1 MITPAYALTSTERV
15 LPRLALDFTTGAL
28 DPRVT
33 VTRALNTAT
42 RVNNSG
48 FIEAVNADLPRFD
61 YTPITLQPMGLL
73 IEETRQNLL
82 LQSENFN
89 VSPWT
94 KVTCSVSSDAIAG
107 PDNTLSADKLI
118 PDNGVTISAT
128 TVRQDITKAASALTY
143 TISVFGKSA
152 EYDRLRIRCQD
163 SGGATNRADVVVNIS
178 TGAIVTAAAVA
189 GTFTNP
195 SAKVTAYGNGFFRI
209 QLTFTTGTDTFLRI
223 QLVPLD
229 STATTGDGV
238 KGIYLYGSQLEA
250 GAFATSYIPTTTT
263 SLTRNADA
271 VSMTGTN
278 FSDWYNATE
287 GTFTVQYSVPAIGPF
302 ILSAVN
308 AASPTTENMYL
319 RYSGG
324 QHQAVVNTGGA
335 VVTNIYD
342 GTGLNTISNVKTSFA
357 YKNNAYGIRTNGGAS
372 AAAIANSSSG
382 ALPSGINKLCIG
394 SNTQGKG
401 SFLNSPMA
409 KLYYYNIS
417 LLNAELSATSK

>member
-1 MITPAYALTSTERV
+1 MITPAYAITATERV
-15 LPRLALDFTTGAL
+15 LPRLALDFTTGTL

-33 VTRALNTAT
+33 VARALNTAT

-61 YTPITLQPMGLL
+61 YAPITLQPMGLL

-143 TISVFGKSA
+143 TMSVFGKAA

-163 SGGATNRADVVVNIS
+163 SGGSANRADVVVNIS
-178 TGAIVTAAAVA
+178 TGEIVTAAAVA

-223 QLVPLD
+223 QLIPLD

-238 KGIYLYGSQLEA
+238 KGVFIYGAQLEL
-250 GAFATSYIPTTTT
+250 GAFATSYIPTTTVRL
-263 SLTRNADA
+263 SRNADV

-278 FSDWYNATE
+278 FSSWWVA
-287 GTFTVQYSVPAIGPF
+287 
-302 ILSAVN
+302 
-308 AASPTTENMYL
+308 
-319 RYSGG
+319 
-324 QHQAVVNTGGA
+324 
-335 VVTNIYD
+335 
-342 GTGLNTISNVKTSFA
+342 
-357 YKNNAYGIRTNGGAS
+357 TNGAAAVRAQQSTTSGTRPWIQFDDNTSNNIIALRGNTTNPELYIKATTDQATIDAGTIAANTNYGAS
-372 AAAIANSSSG
+372 GAWNTNSCAAAING
-382 ALPSGINKLCIG
+382 ATAVTDDSATIPAVTQARLG
-394 SNTQGKG
+394 SDGTNY
-401 SFLNSPMA
+401 LNGW
-409 KLYYYNIS
+409 LQNIRYWPQRIT
-417 LLNAELSATSK
+417 NAEVQAFSKL